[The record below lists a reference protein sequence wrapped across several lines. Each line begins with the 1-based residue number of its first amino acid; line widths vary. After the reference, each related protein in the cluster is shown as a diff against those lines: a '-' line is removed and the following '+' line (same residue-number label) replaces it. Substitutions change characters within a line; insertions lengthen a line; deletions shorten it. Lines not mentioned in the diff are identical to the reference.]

1 MIESFLVGG
10 SGELVA
16 LVGALAQAARP
27 MFRPEEELGVR
38 VMGHLALAGRRG
50 ASQRE
55 TARALDVAEA
65 TVSRLCDQLEVD
77 GLIRR
82 EAHPNDRRVKML
94 HLAPAGAEHLQ
105 LCAHRTCAGLDL
117 ALSDFTPGER
127 VLLARLLDRLKAAP
141 RGRRACEGCR
151 VGGC

>member
-10 SGELVA
+10 SGELIA
-16 LVGALAQAARP
+16 LVGSLAQAARP

-38 VMGHLALAGRRG
+38 VMGHLATAGRRG

-55 TARALDVAEA
+55 TARALGVAEA
-65 TVSRLCDQLEVD
+65 TVSRLCDQLEAD

-94 HLAPAGAEHLQ
+94 HLAEAGTEHLS
-105 LCAHRTCAGLDL
+105 LCAKGTCAGMGV
-117 ALSDFTPGER
+117 ALQDFSPEER
-127 VLLARLLDRLKAAP
+127 DLLARLLGKLVANRP
-141 RGRRACEGCR
+141 SNPACEGCR